1 MLRDLIGE
9 RIRRLGPLPFD
20 QFVDLALYHPEG
32 GFYARGAGAGRARD
46 FLTSPEVSPLF
57 GAVVGRALDGWWD
70 EMGRPDPFVVVEA
83 AAGAGTLGRDVLA
96 AAPACAPALRYLLVE
111 RSGVLREAQA
121 EQLPLVPAALVLG
134 PAEEE
139 DDDGAV
145 ARPVPG
151 LGPLAASLAELPAG
165 PLTGVVLANEL
176 LDNLAFG
183 LLERRHGGWWEV
195 RVGEGGGGAL
205 AEVHVPAAPATAEEA
220 DRLAPGAEPGA
231 RVPLQHQARE
241 WLRQALALLD
251 RGRVVAIDY
260 AATTAE
266 LAAEPWERW
275 LRTFRGHGPG
285 GHPLDQPGD
294 QDVTCVVCVDQLARV
309 RVPASDRSQAEFLAA
324 HGLDGLVA
332 EARAAWQ
339 AAAARPDLA
348 ALRARSRVDEAAAL
362 TDPAG
367 LGAFRVLEW
376 PAGRPDRGQ

>member
-9 RIRRLGPLPFD
+9 RIRRLGPIPFD
-20 QFVDLALYHPEG
+20 QFVDLALYHPEA
-32 GFYARGAGAGRARD
+32 GFYARGAGAGRGRD

-57 GAVVGRALDGWWD
+57 GAVVARALDAWW
-70 EMGRPDPFVVVEA
+70 EELGRPDPFVVVEA
-83 AAGAGTLGRDVLA
+83 AAGTGTLARDVLA
-96 AAPACAPALRYLLVE
+96 AVPACAPALRYLLVE
-111 RSGVLREAQA
+111 RSGALREAQA
-121 EQLPLVPAALVLG
+121 GRVPLVPAAVVLG

-139 DDDGAV
+139 DDDGTV
-145 ARPVPG
+145 ARQVPG

-176 LDNLAFG
+176 LDNLAFA
-183 LLERRHGGWWEV
+183 LLERGHGGWWEV

-205 AEVHVPAAPATAEEA
+205 AEVLVPAAPAAAGEAE
-220 DRLAPGAEPGA
+220 RLAPGAEPGA

-241 WLRQALALLD
+241 WLRQALALLA
-251 RGRVVAIDY
+251 RGRVVGIDY

-275 LRTFRGHGPG
+275 LRTFRAHGPG
-285 GHPLDQPGD
+285 GHPLDRPGD
-294 QDVTCVVCVDQLARV
+294 QDVTCVVCADQLARV
-309 RVPASDRSQAEFLAA
+309 RVPAGDRTQGEFLAA
-324 HGLDGLVA
+324 SGLEELVA
-332 EARAAWQ
+332 EARASWR

-362 TDPAG
+362 IDRAG

-376 PAGRPDRGQ
+376 VIP